1 MNLTD
6 KQKGIALAFFG
17 VLMITPDSLFIRLV
31 NINSWDLVFYR
42 GAIPFLCLLI
52 GLLFVYKNKFLST
65 FFAIGLAGVLNAIF
79 IALMNISFI
88 VSIENTNK

>member
-1 MNLTD
+1 MQLTD

-42 GAIPFLCLLI
+42 GAFPFLCLLI
-52 GLLFVYKNKFLST
+52 GLLFVYKNNSSNKITPRSHKNFCLSE
-65 FFAIGLAGVLNAIF
+65 
-79 IALMNISFI
+79 M
-88 VSIENTNK
+88 

>member
-6 KQKGIALAFFG
+6 KQKGITLAFLG

-42 GAIPFLCLLI
+42 GAIPFF
-52 GLLFVYKNKFLST
+52 LFVNRIVVFL
-65 FFAIGLAGVLNAIF
+65 
-79 IALMNISFI
+79 
-88 VSIENTNK
+88 